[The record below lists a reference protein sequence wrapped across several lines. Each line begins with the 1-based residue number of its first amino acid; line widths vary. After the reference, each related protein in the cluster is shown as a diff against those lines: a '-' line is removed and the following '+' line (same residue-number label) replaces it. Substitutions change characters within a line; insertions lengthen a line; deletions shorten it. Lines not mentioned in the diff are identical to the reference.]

1 MIKKI
6 HLRLNVKIICIEGN
20 DEIGKIGSSSCI

>member
-1 MIKKI
+1 MIEKK
-6 HLRLNVKIICIEGN
+6 RSRVNVKIICIEGK